1 MTIETALYP
10 NQLNASWPAQSDIVR
25 EGAGHIRAGCLMGS
39 TMPRT
44 QEEFNNYVAQ
54 ELRARDKRMDEI
66 VKTVAAIQI
75 EQASAK
81 VLLAENTDTIKEIK
95 TDTAD
100 MLEVFESWKG
110 AMRVMEMIG
119 KLAKPLGY
127 IIGLGASIA
136 AFWTA
141 MKSGVSPK

>member
-1 MTIETALYP
+1 
-10 NQLNASWPAQSDIVR
+10 
-25 EGAGHIRAGCLMGS
+25 
-39 TMPRT
+39 
-44 QEEFNNYVAQ
+44 
-54 ELRARDKRMDEI
+54 MDEI

-75 EQASAK
+75 EQANAK
-81 VLLAENTDTIKEIK
+81 VLRTEATATIQEIK
-95 TDTAD
+95 TDTAE

-127 IIGLGASIA
+127 IVGFGASVA

-141 MKSGVSPK
+141 MKSGISPK

>member
-1 MTIETALYP
+1 
-10 NQLNASWPAQSDIVR
+10 
-25 EGAGHIRAGCLMGS
+25 MGS
-39 TMPRT
+39 TVPRT
-44 QEEFNNYVAQ
+44 QEEFNDYVAK
-54 ELRARDKRMDEI
+54 ELRAGDRRMDDI
-66 VKTVAAIQI
+66 VKTIAAIQI

-81 VLLAENTDTIKEIK
+81 VLLAGNAETTKEIK

-100 MLEVFESWKG
+100 MLEVFESWRG

-127 IIGLGASIA
+127 IVGFGASVA
-136 AFWTA
+136 AFWAA

>member
-1 MTIETALYP
+1 
-10 NQLNASWPAQSDIVR
+10 
-25 EGAGHIRAGCLMGS
+25 
-39 TMPRT
+39 MPRT
-44 QEEFNNYVAQ
+44 PEEFHDYVAK
-54 ELRARDKRMDEI
+54 ELRAEDKRMDEI

-81 VLLAENTDTIKEIK
+81 VLLAENAETIKEIK

-110 AMRVMEMIG
+110 AMRVMEMLG

-127 IIGLGASIA
+127 IVGFGASVA
-136 AFWTA
+136 AFWA
-141 MKSGVSPK
+141 SMKSGVSPK

>member
-1 MTIETALYP
+1 
-10 NQLNASWPAQSDIVR
+10 
-25 EGAGHIRAGCLMGS
+25 MGFD
-39 TMPRT
+39 MPRT
-44 QEEFNNYVAQ
+44 PEEFDNYVAQ
-54 ELRARDKRMDEI
+54 ELRAGDKRMDEI

-81 VLLAENTDTIKEIK
+81 VLLAENTETIKEIK

-110 AMRVMEMIG
+110 AMRVMEMLG

-127 IIGLGASIA
+127 IVGFGASVA
-136 AFWTA
+136 AFWA
-141 MKSGVSPK
+141 SMKSGVSPK

>member
-1 MTIETALYP
+1 
-10 NQLNASWPAQSDIVR
+10 
-25 EGAGHIRAGCLMGS
+25 
-39 TMPRT
+39 MPRT
-44 QEEFNNYVAQ
+44 PEEFNDYVAK
-54 ELRARDKRMDEI
+54 ELRAGDKRMDEI

-81 VLLAENTDTIKEIK
+81 VLLAENTATIQEIK
-95 TDTAD
+95 TDTAE
-100 MLEVFESWKG
+100 MLTVFKSWQG
-110 AMRVMEMIG
+110 AMKVMEMIG

-127 IIGLGASIA
+127 IVGFGASVA

>member
-1 MTIETALYP
+1 
-10 NQLNASWPAQSDIVR
+10 
-25 EGAGHIRAGCLMGS
+25 MGFH
-39 TMPRT
+39 MPRT
-44 QEEFNNYVAQ
+44 PEEFHDYVAR
-54 ELRARDKRMDEI
+54 ELRAGDKRMDEI
-66 VKTVAAIQI
+66 VKTVAAIQL

-81 VLLAENTDTIKEIK
+81 VLLAENTETIKEIK

-127 IIGLGASIA
+127 IVGFCASIA

-141 MKSGVSPK
+141 MKSGVPTK

>member
-1 MTIETALYP
+1 
-10 NQLNASWPAQSDIVR
+10 
-25 EGAGHIRAGCLMGS
+25 MGS

-44 QEEFNNYVAQ
+44 PEEFDNYVAQ
-54 ELRARDKRMDEI
+54 ELRAGDKRMDEI

-81 VLLAENTDTIKEIK
+81 VLLAENTETIKEIK

-119 KLAKPLGY
+119 SLAKPLGY
-127 IIGLGASIA
+127 IAALIA
-136 AFWTA
+136 AVVGIWTA

>member
-1 MTIETALYP
+1 MSRGEP
-10 NQLNASWPAQSDIVR
+10 
-25 EGAGHIRAGCLMGS
+25 

-44 QEEFNNYVAQ
+44 PEEFNNYVAK
-54 ELRARDKRMDEI
+54 ELRAGDKRMDEI

-81 VLLAENTDTIKEIK
+81 VLLAENAETINKIK

-110 AMRVMEMIG
+110 AMRVMEMLG

-127 IIGLGASIA
+127 IVGFVASVA
-136 AFWTA
+136 AFWA
-141 MKSGVSPK
+141 SMKSGASPK

>member
-1 MTIETALYP
+1 MNDTGHPET
-10 NQLNASWPAQSDIVR
+10 VR
-25 EGAGHIRAGCLMGS
+25 RKLRAG
-39 TMPRT
+39 
-44 QEEFNNYVAQ
+44 
-54 ELRARDKRMDEI
+54 DKRMDEI

-81 VLLAENTDTIKEIK
+81 VLLAENTETIKEIK

-127 IIGLGASIA
+127 IAALIA
-136 AFWTA
+136 AVVGIWNA

>member
-1 MTIETALYP
+1 MDEENTVP
-10 NQLNASWPAQSDIVR
+10 
-25 EGAGHIRAGCLMGS
+25 S
-39 TMPRT
+39 TH
-44 QEEFNNYVAQ
+44 EDFENYVAR
-54 ELRARDKRMDEI
+54 ELIAVDKRMDEI

-81 VLLAENTDTIKEIK
+81 VMRAETTETIKQIK

-100 MLEVFESWKG
+100 MLEVFDSWKG
-110 AMRVMEMIG
+110 AMRVMEMLG

-127 IIGLGASIA
+127 IVGFGASVA

-141 MKSGVSPK
+141 MKSGASPK

>member
-1 MTIETALYP
+1 MSRGEP
-10 NQLNASWPAQSDIVR
+10 
-25 EGAGHIRAGCLMGS
+25 

-44 QEEFNNYVAQ
+44 PEEFNDYVAK
-54 ELRARDKRMDEI
+54 ELRAGDKRMDEI

-81 VLLAENTDTIKEIK
+81 VLLAENTETINEIK
-95 TDTAD
+95 ANTAD

-127 IIGLGASIA
+127 IAALIA
-136 AFWTA
+136 AVVGIWNA
-141 MKSGVSPK
+141 MKSGIGPK

>member
-1 MTIETALYP
+1 MSRGE
-10 NQLNASWPAQSDIVR
+10 Q
-25 EGAGHIRAGCLMGS
+25 

-44 QEEFNNYVAQ
+44 PEEFNDYVAR
-54 ELRARDKRMDEI
+54 ELRAGDKRMDEI

-81 VLLAENTDTIKEIK
+81 VLLAENTETIKEIK

-119 KLAKPLGY
+119 KAAKPMGY
-127 IIGLGASIA
+127 IAGFFASMY

-141 MKSGVSPK
+141 VKSGVTPK

>member
-1 MTIETALYP
+1 
-10 NQLNASWPAQSDIVR
+10 
-25 EGAGHIRAGCLMGS
+25 
-39 TMPRT
+39 
-44 QEEFNNYVAQ
+44 
-54 ELRARDKRMDEI
+54 MDEI

-81 VLLAENTDTIKEIK
+81 VLLAENTETINEIK

-100 MLEVFESWKG
+100 MLEVFESWRG

-127 IIGLGASIA
+127 IATLIA
-136 AFWTA
+136 AVVGIWNA

>member
-1 MTIETALYP
+1 
-10 NQLNASWPAQSDIVR
+10 
-25 EGAGHIRAGCLMGS
+25 MGFN
-39 TMPRT
+39 MPRT
-44 QEEFNNYVAQ
+44 PEEFHDYVAK
-54 ELRARDKRMDEI
+54 ELRAGDKRMDEI

-81 VLLAENTDTIKEIK
+81 ILLAKNAETIKKIK

-110 AMRVMEMIG
+110 AMRVMEMLG

-127 IIGLGASIA
+127 IVGFGASVA
-136 AFWTA
+136 AFWA
-141 MKSGVSPK
+141 SMKSGVSPK

>member
-1 MTIETALYP
+1 
-10 NQLNASWPAQSDIVR
+10 
-25 EGAGHIRAGCLMGS
+25 MGFN
-39 TMPRT
+39 MPRT
-44 QEEFNNYVAQ
+44 PKEFNDYVAQ
-54 ELRARDKRMDEI
+54 ELRAGDKRMDEI

-81 VLLAENTDTIKEIK
+81 VLLAENTETINEIK

-110 AMRVMEMIG
+110 AMRVMEMLG

-127 IIGLGASIA
+127 IVGFGASVA
-136 AFWTA
+136 AFWA
-141 MKSGVSPK
+141 SMKSGISPK